1 MGQVKIKIIKITM
14 LSRATKLIFNKNLIR
29 TPVIRSLSLTQN
41 LFSELDADFDQA
53 KQTLNILKS
62 EPGNDVK
69 LQIYALFK
77 QATKGE
83 NTESPPSA
91 INFVSKLLFLMYIKI
106 LQTVTINVIN
116 IIFSLCKVN
125 C

>member
-1 MGQVKIKIIKITM
+1 
-14 LSRATKLIFNKNLIR
+14 
-29 TPVIRSLSLTQN
+29 LSLTQN

-83 NTESPPSA
+83 NTERAPSA
-91 INFVSKLLFLMYIKI
+91 INFVAKVKYDAWK
-106 LQTVTINVIN
+106 
-116 IIFSLCKVN
+116 SLSGMTQDEAKQKYVDIVEGLKKAED
-125 C
+125 

>member
-1 MGQVKIKIIKITM
+1 
-14 LSRATKLIFNKNLIR
+14 
-29 TPVIRSLSLTQN
+29 LSLTQN

-69 LQIYALFK
+69 LRIYALFK

-91 INFVSKLLFLMYIKI
+91 INFVA
-106 LQTVTINVIN
+106 
-116 IIFSLCKVN
+116 KVKYN
-125 C
+125 AWKALSGMTQDEAKQKYVDIVEGLRKAED